1 MNRNDR
7 ISGNSTMSPLAKNV
21 GPGLRK
27 APATHVDYETRS
39 GKLGSR
45 GEELPVEAVLSANR
59 HERIKDE
66 SINFKETDLKNA
78 VLPDLFLQ
86 ATADGFE
93 TWVRHIFLSF
103 WPLSDSTSP

>member
-1 MNRNDR
+1 
-7 ISGNSTMSPLAKNV
+7 
-21 GPGLRK
+21 
-27 APATHVDYETRS
+27 
-39 GKLGSR
+39 LGSR

-78 VLPDLFLQ
+78 VLQ